1 MKPIGQV
8 THYYDKIGVAI
19 IKLSD
24 VLKIG
29 DKIKLE
35 GGKNE
40 FEQTVDSIEIDRKP
54 VDSAKAGEIVGL
66 KVKEK
71 IREGGLV
78 LKIEE

>member
-1 MKPIGQV
+1 MKPIGKV

-19 IKLSD
+19 IELSGA
-24 VLKIG
+24 LKVG
-29 DKIKLE
+29 DRIKLE

-54 VDSAKAGEIVGL
+54 VSSASTGNVVGI

-71 IREGGLV
+71 IREGALV
-78 LKIEE
+78 LKSEE